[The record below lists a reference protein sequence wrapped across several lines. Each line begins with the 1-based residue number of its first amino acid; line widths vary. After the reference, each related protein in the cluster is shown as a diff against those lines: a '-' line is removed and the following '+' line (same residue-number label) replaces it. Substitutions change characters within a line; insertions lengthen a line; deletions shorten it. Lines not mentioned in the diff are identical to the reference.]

1 MTGEDL
7 ARCELCGRLAV
18 LEVDVRRK
26 LWRGGT
32 QTKTWVICAED
43 RKVLDDR
50 LAKLEL
56 HWTVVA
62 ERTIDPTD

>member
-1 MTGEDL
+1 MVTP
-7 ARCELCGRLAV
+7 CELCGRPAV

-26 LWRGGT
+26 LYRGGT

-43 RKVLDDR
+43 RQVLDDR
-50 LAKLEL
+50 LAALNL

-62 ERTIDPTD
+62 ERKTGGERQ

>member
-1 MTGEDL
+1 MVT
-7 ARCELCGRLAV
+7 CELCGRPAV

-26 LWRGGT
+26 LYRGGT

-50 LAKLEL
+50 LAALNL
-56 HWTVVA
+56 HWHVIA
-62 ERTIDPTD
+62 ERKTGGERP